1 MWRRLHRVLGA
12 LAGVLAASLLAVV
25 LTGCAPAA
33 LAGGSDVELAYE
45 AEPGAG
51 ALPAGVDL
59 RALLLRR
66 LSAAQIGADV
76 ETDRSAARIVV
87 DEALASSVDEI
98 VTWSG
103 TLAVYATDPATLFTA
118 RDPGGLAPVVGAS
131 ASGEVERWYEG
142 PREAV
147 VRAAEQAT
155 IDREHRVLVEPVR
168 TDSGPPRW
176 RTRVV
181 HARPVAEIDEGFFV
195 GWGEGASLRFRAEP
209 GSAAERT
216 LLSTRARALV
226 PGARSE
232 VVARGRIS
240 LGVPSVEAGALV
252 VAFGEGPQAYARAA
266 QERRLLATPRLP
278 QLRRLGAVGLPPDRA
293 LLSACVVVPVLLSL
307 AWLAFVRRF
316 DRAHPEPAWLV
327 GVTFSAGALA
337 AIPAAFAE
345 AGLARLSPWLDPSLA
360 SLGGRL
366 AALPLAFVVYTLVVG
381 VVEEGAKLAGALFA
395 TRRREFDE
403 PVDGIVY
410 GVVSSLGFAAAENV
424 RYFAMSRLAVPAV
437 IARCFL
443 AVPAHMFF
451 GALWGWALGAQ
462 LVSRRR
468 GRVALALLAA
478 AASHGLFDALLATEG
493 TAGFAL
499 LLNLLLASAFVA
511 AVRRAL
517 RHGVVSAEAR
527 AVPAEARRLYRVG
540 RPALFVLSAVA
551 VHALALGIFVLG
563 VWYQYARHRP
573 SVLFVAGSSGMVAL
587 LAVAAYGVSH
597 ALPLDVAVD
606 DFGVTFA
613 GAARAWARIRSSSE
627 REDHVEL
634 ECEAG
639 PLLLGP
645 GEPEV
650 VGALAKDIRDHL
662 GSGASGRVATLAAVE
677 RTPRA

>member
-12 LAGVLAASLLAVV
+12 LAGFLAASFAVAV
-25 LTGCAPAA
+25 LTGCAPGP
-33 LAGGSDVELAYE
+33 LAGTSDVELAYE
-45 AEPGAG
+45 VAPSAAPVVGT
-51 ALPAGVDL
+51 DL
-59 RALLLRR
+59 RTLLLRR

-76 ETDRSAARIVV
+76 DAEGANARIVV
-87 DEALASSVDEI
+87 DEALAPSVDEL

-103 TLAVYATDPATLFTA
+103 ALAIYAADPATIFTA
-118 RDPGGLAPVVGAS
+118 RDPGGLAPVVGTGP
-131 ASGEVERWYEG
+131 SGEVERWYEG

-147 VRAAEQAT
+147 VRAAEQASL
-155 IDREHRVLVEPVR
+155 DHEHRVLVEPVR
-168 TDSGPPRW
+168 DERGAPRW

-216 LLSTRARALV
+216 ILSSRHRV
-226 PGARSE
+226 QEPGARSE
-232 VVARGRIS
+232 VVARGRTS
-240 LGVPSVEAGALV
+240 LGVPTASGSALV
-252 VAFGEGPQAYARAA
+252 LAFGEGPQAYARAA
-266 QERRLLATPRLP
+266 LERRLLATPRLP
-278 QLRRLGAVGLPPDRA
+278 HLRRVGSVGLPPDRA
-293 LLSACVVVPVLLSL
+293 LVAACVVVPVLLSL
-307 AWLAFVRRF
+307 GWLAFVRRF

-327 GVTFSAGALA
+327 GVTFAGGALA
-337 AIPAAFAE
+337 TIPAALTE

-360 SLGGRL
+360 SLGGRI
-366 AALPLAFVVYTLVVG
+366 AALPLAFLVYTVVVG
-381 VVEEGAKLAGALFA
+381 LVEEAAKLAGALFA
-395 TRRREFDE
+395 TRRKEFDE

-451 GALWGWALGAQ
+451 GALWGSALGAQ
-462 LVSRRR
+462 LVARRR
-468 GRVALALLAA
+468 GRVLLALSAA
-478 AASHGLFDALLATEG
+478 AASHGLFDALLATDG

-499 LLNLLLASAFVA
+499 LLNLLLASAFVTV
-511 AVRRAL
+511 VRRAL
-517 RHGVVSAEAR
+517 RHGVMSAEAR

-540 RPALFVLSAVA
+540 RPALFVASAVA

-573 SVLFVAGSSGMVAL
+573 SLLFVAGSSAMVAL
-587 LAVAAYGVSH
+587 LAAAAFGVSH

-613 GAARAWARIRSSSE
+613 GAARAWARIRSFSHH
-627 REDHVEL
+627 DHRVEL

-650 VGALAKDIRDHL
+650 VEALAADLREHL
-662 GSGASGRVATLAAVE
+662 GAGASGRVATLAEVD
-677 RTPRA
+677 RARPKG